1 MKSKAKCPILTRRAK
16 ITIGG
21 FKMIKF
27 FGKVLAIIVVL
38 AIATNVY
45 AWDGQRKGFVLG
57 FGLGGGYTS
66 FTQTVEFMGISETS
80 DRENKFGLNTDFK
93 IGYAPSNQFLIY
105 WMSNVN
111 WFGLE
116 NILGDNVTIANG
128 VGGIGITYYFSP
140 ADKSAFIRGGIGG
153 STWMAPFDSDIDTWY
168 GLGVVG
174 GFGYE
179 FAKHWS
185 IEAVVMW
192 NNPSTE
198 ELGIDMKTDAFS
210 FAVTLNILGY

>member
-1 MKSKAKCPILTRRAK
+1 
-16 ITIGG
+16 
-21 FKMIKF
+21 MIKF

-57 FGLGGGYTS
+57 FGLGGGYTT
-66 FTQTVEFMGISETS
+66 FTQTAEFMGMSETG
-80 DRENKFGLNTDFK
+80 DRENKFGLHSDFK

-111 WFGLE
+111 WFSIE
-116 NILGDNVTIANG
+116 NILGDNITIANG
-128 VGGIGITYYFSP
+128 VGGIGFSYYFSP
-140 ADKSAFIRGGIGG
+140 ADKSAYFRAGVGA

-185 IEAVVMW
+185 IEAIAMW
-192 NNPSTE
+192 SNPSKK
-198 ELGIDMKTDAFS
+198 ELGIDLTTNAFS